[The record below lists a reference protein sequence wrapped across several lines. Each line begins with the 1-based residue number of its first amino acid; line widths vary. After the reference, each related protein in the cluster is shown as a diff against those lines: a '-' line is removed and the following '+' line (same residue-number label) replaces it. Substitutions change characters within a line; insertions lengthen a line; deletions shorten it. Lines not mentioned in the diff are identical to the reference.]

1 MKAAYIHFKQQ
12 IEKCFVGERMIM
24 MNRKT
29 NTYGVLSIVGL
40 IVLPGMALGFDALV
54 RFLGRNI
61 FTFPSFP
68 LGVDI
73 WLLSTILTDLIL
85 AAASLL
91 LFRFVINQAPRN
103 VWVASLFLFTG
114 LFIAAYPI
122 LYYIPNFL
130 PSLSPSLDGLLATPR
145 SYISYTGGLIAM
157 AGLFALVFQRGK

>member
-1 MKAAYIHFKQQ
+1 
-12 IEKCFVGERMIM
+12 

-40 IVLPGMALGFDALV
+40 IVLLGMALGFDALV
-54 RFLGRNI
+54 KFLGRNI
-61 FTFPSFP
+61 IFTFPW
-68 LGVDI
+68 GADI

-103 VWVASLFLFTG
+103 VWVALLFLFTG

-145 SYISYTGGLIAM
+145 SYISYTGGLMAM
-157 AGLFALVFQRGK
+157 VGLFALVFQRGK